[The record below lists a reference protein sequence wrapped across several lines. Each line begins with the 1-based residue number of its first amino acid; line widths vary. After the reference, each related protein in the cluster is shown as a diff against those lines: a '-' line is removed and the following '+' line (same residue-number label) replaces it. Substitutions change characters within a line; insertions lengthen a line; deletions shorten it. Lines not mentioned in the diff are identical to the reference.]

1 MSYRVL
7 RQLAG
12 GGFSEI
18 FEVEDPAS
26 ALPER
31 LILKRL
37 TAEMSAR
44 PDVQTAFSEEAK
56 ILREL
61 KHPNVVTFRRCY
73 FDEQRRICLLMENVS
88 GEPLDVWTRRHASR
102 PELVLDLF
110 ARVLAAVDYLHHR
123 PAPFLHLDLKPD
135 NVFVT
140 SRPEGFEPVLIDFGI
155 ARRSGSRGLK
165 AYTPPYGAPEQAA
178 GGTLDCS
185 TDVYALGQILQEL
198 LAMVGSGLPDWTR
211 ETIAAVAEKATRPS
225 RRDRYADAGEMKI
238 AFRRACVTKA
248 TPQAGTNLLS
258 TLHIPRLPRWA
269 LLAGG
274 AGAALCLL
282 LVAWS
287 ALTGGDNPPPA
298 SDPPVEESAQ
308 LAPEDRFTELQYR
321 FEEALIQGDPA
332 AESYYLQAREL
343 SDSLPEG
350 SDTWRRTKQELDMMS
365 NHLSQTQAGG
375 PQSEEVRA
383 ILRQKHFTYRKP

>member
-44 PDVQTAFSEEAK
+44 PDVQAAFSEEAK

-73 FDEQRRICLLMENVS
+73 FDDQQRICLLMEKVA
-88 GEPLDVWTRRHASR
+88 GEPLDAWARRHASQ
-102 PELVLDLF
+102 PDAVLDLF
-110 ARVLAAVDYLHHR
+110 ARVLGAVDYLHHR

-135 NVFVT
+135 NVLVT
-140 SRPEGFEPVLIDFGI
+140 SRAGAPEPILIDFGI
-155 ARRSGSRGLK
+155 ARRRGGKGLK
-165 AYTPPYGAPEQAA
+165 AFTPPYGAPEQEA
-178 GGTLDCS
+178 GGSLDCS

-198 LAMVGSGLPDWTR
+198 LAMMESSLSGEIR
-211 ETIAAVAEKATRPS
+211 EAVTAVMKKATSPS
-225 RRDRYADAGEMKI
+225 RRGRYADAGEMKI
-238 AFRRACVTKA
+238 AFRRACLPGVARKSSFRSL
-248 TPQAGTNLLS
+248 PSLDLF
-258 TLHIPRLPRWA
+258 RLPQRA

-274 AGAALCLL
+274 AGAALVLL
-282 LVAWS
+282 LVI
-287 ALTGGDNPPPA
+287 LLNPIGGDKVAPA
-298 SDPPVEESAQ
+298 PDPVAEEIVSAQ
-308 LAPEDRFTELQYR
+308 PEDRFSQLQYK
-321 FEEALIQGDPA
+321 FEEALIQGDPD

-343 SDSLPEG
+343 SDSFPEG
-350 SDTWRRTKQELDMMS
+350 SESWRRTRQELDVMS
-365 NHLSQTQAGG
+365 SHLSQTQSGG
-375 PQSEEVRA
+375 SQSEEVRA
-383 ILRQKHFTYRKP
+383 MLRQKHLTYQKP